1 MRAVL
6 PRAKCPVSALVA
18 AIVSL
23 WVFCFV
29 AAGLRAE
36 TCGPIEADARQRL
49 VSYIA
54 KKYKLP
60 PQLTI
65 RLEEKGFIGDSCYRK
80 VRFFSV
86 ASAQFFDLSATL
98 APDQV
103 FLVTG
108 LDDSRVDPVL
118 VQKRAEAARH
128 DDLTRGDP
136 PSAGPPNARAVVVV
150 FSDFECPY
158 CKGAVPVLKDALDL
172 ETHDV
177 RVVFRNYPL
186 SFHPWALRAA
196 LSGRCAGEQRPADFW
211 KIHDFFFDKQ
221 GEITVGN
228 VVDKARSFL
237 GGIPDFDLARYNA
250 CLSDDGA
257 RRAIQADIDLGNANG
272 VVGTP
277 SVYVNGR
284 KFAGEL
290 TVERLRDFIA
300 GIRQEATGTFS
311 QHTDTR

>member
-1 MRAVL
+1 M
-6 PRAKCPVSALVA
+6 K
-18 AIVSL
+18 
-23 WVFCFV
+23 
-29 AAGLRAE
+29 AE

-49 VSYIA
+49 ISYIV

-65 RLEEKGFIGDSCYRK
+65 RLEENGFIGDSCYRK

-108 LDDSRVDPVL
+108 LDDSRADPVL
-118 VQKRAEAARH
+118 VQKRVEAARY

-136 PSAGPPNARAVVVV
+136 PSAGPSNARAVVVV

-158 CKGAVPVLKDALDL
+158 CKGAVPVLKDALNW

-196 LSGRCAGEQRPADFW
+196 LSGRCAAEQSSADFW

-228 VVDKARSFL
+228 VDEKARGFL
-237 GGIPDFDLARYNA
+237 GGIPDFDLGRYNA

-272 VVGTP
+272 VAGTP

-300 GIRQEATGTFS
+300 GIRQEATGTIN
-311 QHTDTR
+311 QQTDTR